1 MKWIHK
7 YCIKLF
13 LFETE
18 NLFFFLNA
26 GLTDMILSAGVL
38 RWDDSDLAVPI
49 GTHLL
54 WDLLLAWYKC
64 YMSHCLDFSGVEKVL
79 WKINS

>member
-1 MKWIHK
+1 MNWIHK
-7 YCIKLF
+7 YCIYRFIFKLF
-13 LFETE
+13 LFDTE

-38 RWDDSDLAVPI
+38 RWDDSDIAVPI
-49 GTHLL
+49 STQLL

-64 YMSHCLDFSGVEKVL
+64 YMGYAM
-79 WKINS
+79 